1 MPALERAV
9 ALPEVDDVAVGVG
22 EDLDL
27 DVPGPVD
34 VLLEVDAAVLEG
46 GLGLVAGG
54 LEGGRRGSTSSRQTR
69 MPLPPPPAAA
79 LISTG

>member
-9 ALPEVDDVAVGVG
+9 AVPAVDDVAVPVG

-27 DVPGPVD
+27 DVAGPVD
-34 VLLEVDAAVLEG
+34 ELLQVDAGVLER

-54 LEGGRRGSTSSRQTR
+54 LKPECSADSSRQTR
-69 MPLPPPPAAA
+69 IPLPPPPAAA

>member
-1 MPALERAV
+1 MR
-9 ALPEVDDVAVGVG
+9 VG

-27 DVPGPVD
+27 DVARAID
-34 VLLEVDAAVLEG
+34 EFLEVDAGVLEG

-54 LEGGRRGSTSSRQTR
+54 LRWRRRGLTR
-69 MPLPPPPAAA
+69 RGRLRIPLPPPPAAA